1 MTQKAHNSPIS
12 SHPGRLL
19 GYARVSTTSQNLDVQ
34 LRALTEAGVPAE
46 LVFTDK
52 ISGTQADRPGLAA
65 LMAEAREGDTLVLYS
80 LDRLGRSLVHMVTT
94 IDELIRRGVA
104 LRSLTDTIDTTT
116 PSGRFQLNVFVAMAE
131 YQRALIVER
140 VQDGLEAARARGVQ
154 LGRKSPITPEQVR
167 AIHRL
172 HRAGLSHYK
181 IHRRVGVSKGAVGR
195 VLRGE
200 IKSLAHVSLELPED
214 EIDVWDT
221 EALAATHDAPAPG
234 GDR

>member
-1 MTQKAHNSPIS
+1 MTQKAHHGPIS

-52 ISGTQADRPGLAA
+52 ISGTQAERAGLAA

-116 PSGRFQLNVFVAMAE
+116 GG
-131 YQRALIVER
+131 RALPAQR
-140 VQDGLEAARARGVQ
+140 VRGDGRVSTRTDRGTRP
-154 LGRKSPITPEQVR
+154 G
-167 AIHRL
+167 
-172 HRAGLSHYK
+172 RAGG
-181 IHRRVGVSKGAVGR
+181 RPGPRGAAG
-195 VLRGE
+195 
-200 IKSLAHVSLELPED
+200 PEVPD
-214 EIDVWDT
+214 HPR
-221 EALAATHDAPAPG
+221 AGARHPPAAPG
-234 GDR
+234 GAVPLQDPPPRRSVQGRGGPGAARRD

>member
-1 MTQKAHNSPIS
+1 MTQKAHNSPES

-116 PSGRFQLNVFVAMAE
+116 PAGRFQLNVFVAMAE

-214 EIDVWDT
+214 EIDVWDA
-221 EALAATHDAPAPG
+221 EALAATREIPTPE
-234 GDR
+234 GDH

>member
-1 MTQKAHNSPIS
+1 MEWRCAVSP
-12 SHPGRLL
+12 
-19 GYARVSTTSQNLDVQ
+19 
-34 LRALTEAGVPAE
+34 
-46 LVFTDK
+46 
-52 ISGTQADRPGLAA
+52 
-65 LMAEAREGDTLVLYS
+65 
-80 LDRLGRSLVHMVTT
+80 
-94 IDELIRRGVA
+94 
-104 LRSLTDTIDTTT
+104 T
-116 PSGRFQLNVFVAMAE
+116 PSTPPPAAGRFQLNVFVAMAE

-172 HRAGLSHYK
+172 HRAGLSHDK

-214 EIDVWDT
+214 EIDVWDA
-221 EALAATHDAPAPG
+221 EALSATREVPAPE
-234 GDR
+234 GDH

>member
-1 MTQKAHNSPIS
+1 MTQKAHNSPES

-52 ISGTQADRPGLAA
+52 ISGTQAERPGLAA

-116 PSGRFQLNVFVAMAE
+116 GG
-131 YQRALIVER
+131 RALPAQR
-140 VQDGLEAARARGVQ
+140 VRGDGRVPTRTDRGARPGRTRGRPGPRGAAGPQ
-154 LGRKSPITPEQVR
+154 IPDHP
-167 AIHRL
+167 
-172 HRAGLSHYK
+172 RAGPRHPP
-181 IHRRVGVSKGAVGR
+181 A
-195 VLRGE
+195 
-200 IKSLAHVSLELPED
+200 
-214 EIDVWDT
+214 
-221 EALAATHDAPAPG
+221 APG
-234 GDR
+234 GPVPVQDPPPGGGVQGGSGSGAARRD

>member
-1 MTQKAHNSPIS
+1 MTRYAMTQKAHNGPIS

-34 LRALTEAGVPAE
+34 LRALTEVGVPAE

-52 ISGTQADRPGLAA
+52 ISGTQAERPGLVA

-116 PSGRFQLNVFVAMAE
+116 PAGCSA
-131 YQRALIVER
+131 
-140 VQDGLEAARARGVQ
+140 
-154 LGRKSPITPEQVR
+154 TPECLLPLR
-167 AIHRL
+167 TSMCSCARSP
-172 HRAGLSHYK
+172 RPEC
-181 IHRRVGVSKGAVGR
+181 RRS
-195 VLRGE
+195 
-200 IKSLAHVSLELPED
+200 
-214 EIDVWDT
+214 
-221 EALAATHDAPAPG
+221 
-234 GDR
+234 

>member
-1 MTQKAHNSPIS
+1 MTQIAHNSPES

-52 ISGTQADRPGLAA
+52 ISGTQAERPGLAA
-65 LMAEAREGDTLVLYS
+65 LMAQAREGDTLMQNWLA
-80 LDRLGRSLVHMVTT
+80 RLGRSLVRMVTT

-116 PSGRFQLNVFVAMAE
+116 PTGHFQLNVFVAMAE

-140 VQDGLEAARARGVQ
+140 VQDGLEAARPAGCSWAGSPRSPPSRSAPSTGCTGRAVPRQDPPPRGSVQ
-154 LGRKSPITPEQVR
+154 
-167 AIHRL
+167 
-172 HRAGLSHYK
+172 
-181 IHRRVGVSKGAVGR
+181 RRSGSGAAWR
-195 VLRGE
+195 
-200 IKSLAHVSLELPED
+200 D
-214 EIDVWDT
+214 
-221 EALAATHDAPAPG
+221 
-234 GDR
+234 